1 MKLDDA
7 KDFIKDILKAKNDS
21 RIPEFWKKQLD
32 LLMNKVT
39 TKLYVL
45 DDQDP
50 QVAMIK
56 ADFAKTK
63 PDKNVIKVEVI

>member
-1 MKLDDA
+1 M
-7 KDFIKDILKAKNDS
+7 LKMKNDS
-21 RIPEFWKKQLD
+21 RLPEFWKKQLD
-32 LLMNKVT
+32 LLNDQVS

-56 ADFAKTK
+56 ADFELTK
-63 PDKNVIKVEVI
+63 PNN

>member
-1 MKLDDA
+1 M
-7 KDFIKDILKAKNDS
+7 KNDS
-21 RIPEFWKKQLD
+21 RLPEFWKKQLD
-32 LLMNKVT
+32 LLNDQVS

-56 ADFAKTK
+56 ADFALTK
-63 PDKNVIKVEVI
+63 PNNAVLKVEVI